1 MKKKTLIISAI
12 LTVIILC
19 GVIVGVRSF
28 DESKRL
34 VFLYW
39 VEDVMNPNIDVE
51 YVDPNPEENTL
62 DLIEFAEELDFTDIN
77 DETLS
82 ELAKI
87 SLSLFEKYDKI
98 LIRRIYYTDNL
109 ERMSVRNSPTDNK
122 TSRVVVYCENAKNAQ
137 HALVYLGLLIEL
149 FNEDMYFG
157 DMYWLENFNTIN
169 RNMAPYLCFS
179 TNYKKMGY
187 KTIEDY
193 RIAKE
198 KLSDEITVVKN
209 DELFDRE
216 LAGTPLTEN
225 ETEKLQKLKEKRDE
239 LLGKEDKLNEGLYEI
254 NFHYFKLD
262 KVDDNIEL
270 VEGEGYVDHSEWKT
284 VSEIAEMK

>member
-98 LIRRIYYTDNL
+98 LIRRIYYKDN
-109 ERMSVRNSPTDNK
+109 
-122 TSRVVVYCENAKNAQ
+122 Q
-137 HALVYLGLLIEL
+137 
-149 FNEDMYFG
+149 
-157 DMYWLENFNTIN
+157 
-169 RNMAPYLCFS
+169 
-179 TNYKKMGY
+179 
-187 KTIEDY
+187 
-193 RIAKE
+193 
-198 KLSDEITVVKN
+198 
-209 DELFDRE
+209 
-216 LAGTPLTEN
+216 
-225 ETEKLQKLKEKRDE
+225 
-239 LLGKEDKLNEGLYEI
+239 
-254 NFHYFKLD
+254 
-262 KVDDNIEL
+262 
-270 VEGEGYVDHSEWKT
+270 
-284 VSEIAEMK
+284 